1 MSIRTATFPHL
12 TRSSVAPARAE
23 QRPANG
29 QRALI
34 AEPDPLTRDLITLR
48 LRRIGWAVD
57 AVADGA
63 AALAAMQAQAPTVAL
78 LALWLPRLNA
88 FEVLRQAGP
97 DAPKTLILSTFASPE
112 LVAEAVAAGAS
123 DFILKPIEIGQLV
136 KRLDKV

>member
-1 MSIRTATFPHL
+1 MTVRIPTFSRL
-12 TRSSVAPARAE
+12 TRTGFVPSRAE

-34 AEPDPLTRDLITLR
+34 AEPDSLTRDLITLR

-63 AALAAMQAQAPTVAL
+63 AALVAIQAQAPTVAL
-78 LALWLPRLNA
+78 LALWLPRMNA

-97 DAPKTLILSTFASPE
+97 DAPRTLILSTFASPE

-136 KRLDKV
+136 ARL